1 MPERYAQAIVKYL
14 AEQGS
19 SSLKPRQ
26 LARQMGIGDEHYNTF
41 RDAIK
46 QLRDD
51 GRVVLGSGSA
61 LTLPEMGN
69 EVTGFFRQN
78 PRGFGFV
85 IPENPNAHGDLFIPP
100 DGAGGAMTGDLV
112 RAVARRG
119 GKRDGRT
126 MYEGKIVEILQRGH
140 SRFVGLLQ
148 KTGDVHFL
156 VPEGKKFTQPI
167 LLRDVGA
174 AGPKLGTK
182 VVVEIVDYGR
192 GEGDLPAGV
201 IVEVLGE
208 EGELAVE
215 TRAVIHAHGL
225 KEHFDE
231 ATLENARRVTA
242 EFDPDNLDHRRE
254 DVTAVRIAT
263 IDPVDARD
271 YDDAISLERNRDGT
285 VTLGVH
291 IADVAH
297 FVRPGTPLDDEAKQ
311 RSTSTYFPRR
321 VLPMLPEILSNGVC
335 SLQEGQKRLTKSAFI
350 TYDNEGNVVSTRLAE
365 TIIRSMKRLT
375 YEQAQNV
382 CDGKIG
388 GYDPRVVELVRD
400 METLAR
406 KIEAR
411 RRKAGM
417 IHLDLPAVE
426 LVLDADGKVIDA
438 VPEDTSYSHTIIEM
452 FMVEANEAVAR
463 KLRAAGRGF
472 LRRIH
477 PEPDETAGN
486 DLAAFVKACGQKLP
500 KSMTP
505 QDMQA
510 LLAGVKGRPE
520 SYAVNLAVLKTFQAA
535 EYSPMEVGHFALASD
550 CYAHFTSPIRR
561 YPDLTIHRLMA
572 EYCRGLLEG
581 KPKEDIPDLV
591 ELGRHCTAAEK
602 RSEAAE
608 NELRQVLILQF
619 LATKEGEIFDGVIT
633 GVANFGVFVQW
644 PKYLAEGLIRLEDL
658 GDDWWQVDAKTGTVR
673 GEATGRT
680 FRLGDRLR
688 VQVLGVDVARRQLNL
703 LPVKEKKSEE
713 KQTRNDKSKPESRDG
728 SKREVKRESKHGSK
742 NESRHKSPSASKQES
757 KGDPKR
763 DTKSKGRKGGRR
775 GGKKRR

>member
-1 MPERYAQAIVKYL
+1 MPERYAEAIIRYL
-14 AEQGS
+14 AERS
-19 SSLKPRQ
+19 SPPLKPRQ
-26 LARQMGIGDEHYNTF
+26 LARQLGVGDENYNTF

-46 QLRDD
+46 QLRDE
-51 GRVVLGSGSA
+51 GRVVLGGGSA

-69 EVTGFFRQN
+69 DVTGFFRQN
-78 PRGFGFV
+78 PKGFGFV
-85 IPENPNAHGDLFIPP
+85 IPENPNAHGDLFIPL

-112 RAVARRG
+112 RAIARRK

-126 MYEGKIVEILQRGH
+126 MYEGRIVEILRRGS

-148 KTGDVHFL
+148 KTDDVHFIL
-156 VPEGKKFTQPI
+156 PEGRKFTQPI

-174 AGPKLGTK
+174 AGPKLGMK

-192 GEGDLPAGV
+192 GGGDLPAGV

-231 ATLENARRVTA
+231 ETLQNARRVTA
-242 EFDPDNLDHRRE
+242 EFDPDNLDHPRE

-263 IDPVDARD
+263 IDPADARD
-271 YDDAISLERNRDGT
+271 YDDAISLERNADGT
-285 VTLGVH
+285 TTLGVH

-297 FVRPGTPLDDEAKQ
+297 FVRPGSALDAEAKQ
-311 RSTSTYFPRR
+311 RGTSTYFPRR
-321 VLPMLPEILSNGVC
+321 VLPMLPEVLSNGVC

-350 TYDNEGNVVSTRLAE
+350 TYDADGNVVSTRLAE

-375 YEQAQNV
+375 YEQAQNM
-382 CDGKIG
+382 CDGKTG
-388 GYDPRVVELVRD
+388 GYDPAVVELVKD

-426 LVLDADGKVIDA
+426 LVLDDDGKVIDA

-463 KLRAAGRGF
+463 TLRAEGRGF

-477 PEPDETAGN
+477 PEPDAVAGN
-486 DLAAFVKACGQKLP
+486 DLSAFVKACGQKLP

-505 QDMQA
+505 KDIQA
-510 LLAGVKGRPE
+510 LLASVKGRPE

-535 EYSPMEVGHFALASD
+535 EYSPLEIGHFALASD

-561 YPDLTIHRLMA
+561 YPDLTVHRLMA
-572 EYCRGLLEG
+572 EYCRGRLDNE
-581 KPKEDIPDLV
+581 PKEDVSELV
-591 ELGRHCTAAEK
+591 ELGRFCTAAEK

-608 NELRQVLILQF
+608 NELRQVLTLQF
-619 LATKEGEIFDGVIT
+619 LATKQGETFDGVLT

-703 LPVKEKKSEE
+703 LPVKGGKTEN
-713 KQTRNDKSKPESRDG
+713 QTAPNR
-728 SKREVKRESKHGSK
+728 KREKESKQK
-742 NESRHKSPSASKQES
+742 
-757 KGDPKR
+757 
-763 DTKSKGRKGGRR
+763 TKSKGKTGR
-775 GGKKRR
+775 KKRK